1 VKLAFAS
8 QPVTAMAGDSIHPLV
23 SVAIEDSLGKT
34 VTTATNVVTLAIGT
48 GPGGGTLTG
57 TVSAAPTN
65 GVATFAH
72 LRIDRPGAGYTLTA
86 TSPGLTGATSAA
98 FDITP
103 AATQLVFAV
112 QPGNA
117 TAGASITPAVQVTV
131 TDGSGETATAFA
143 GNVTVAIG
151 ANPGGGTLTG
161 MTMVQAVNGVA
172 TFNNLS
178 IQKAGTGYTLTAT
191 SGALKGAASA
201 AFAIAPAAP
210 GALSFVVQPSS
221 ATAGAAL
228 SPAVAVA
235 VRDTFGNT
243 VTGATSAVSVA
254 IGANPG
260 GGTLSGTTTVNA
272 VNGVATFSDI
282 SIQKASTAS
291 GAYTLTAASGALTGA
306 TSASFAIAP
315 AAPAQ
320 LGFVVPPSIVDV
332 TLPMFPAVQV
342 AIQDAFGNTVPTA
355 SGTVTIALG
364 ANPGGAT
371 LTGTLTAGTANG
383 VAQFADLALN
393 QLGSGYTLTA
403 TSSTLTAATSPSFS
417 VVKQQLI
424 AFVTEDPFGT
434 RRGIGTMHDDG
445 SGVVQL
451 TSSGEAPA
459 WSSDGTRIAFLD
471 NSGVAVMNA
480 NGTGIVS
487 SLTSLAP
494 AASGI
499 LWNLA
504 WSPDGT
510 KVAFLGDSGVF
521 VMNVDG
527 TGVANILHRSAGP
540 YGTFVN
546 GLAWKP
552 DGSGLVF
559 SGGYDYSTGLFLMA
573 PDGSGVTRILP
584 GLNLYLSPASWSP
597 DGSRLAMGCGSYV
610 CIVNADGTGFAQ
622 LASGAQP
629 SWKPDG
635 TRILFAGNSGLSLMN
650 PDGSGVTPLVSTN
663 AAPGYPAWSPDGL
676 RVTMVKFGECLDWSW
691 YSSCLSST
699 SDTIV
704 VVNSNGSTHVAS
716 PAGTE
721 PAWRP

>member
-1 VKLAFAS
+1 
-8 QPVTAMAGDSIHPLV
+8 MAGDTIHPV
-23 SVAIEDSLGKT
+23 VRVAIQDSFGDT
-34 VTTATNVVTLAIGT
+34 VAAATNVVTLALGT
-48 GPGGGTLTG
+48 SPGGGTLTG

-65 GVATFAH
+65 GVATFSNLH
-72 LRIDRPGAGYTLTA
+72 IDKPGAGYTLTA
-86 TSPGLTGATSAA
+86 TSPGLTRATSAA

-112 QPGNA
+112 QPEDG
-117 TAGASITPAVQVTV
+117 TAGANIAPAVQVAV
-131 TDGSGETATAFA
+131 TDSSGNTATLFA
-143 GNVTVAIG
+143 GSVTVAIG
-151 ANPGGGTLTG
+151 TNPAGGALAGTT
-161 MTMVQAVNGVA
+161 TVNAVNGVA
-172 TFNNLS
+172 TFGSLS
-178 IQKAGTGYTLTAT
+178 IRRAGTGYTLAAA
-191 SGALKGAASA
+191 SGTLKGATSA
-201 AFAIAPAAP
+201 AFAVAPAAP
-210 GALSFVVQPSS
+210 GALSFVAQPGN
-221 ATAGAAL
+221 ATAGAAI

-243 VTGATSAVSVA
+243 LPSAAFAVSVA

-260 GGTLSGTTTVNA
+260 GGTLSGTTTANA
-272 VNGVATFSDI
+272 VNGVATFSDL
-282 SIQKASTAS
+282 SIQKAS
-291 GAYTLTAASGALTGA
+291 GGYTLTAASGALKSA
-306 TSASFAIAP
+306 TSATFAIAP
-315 AAPAQ
+315 AASAQ
-320 LGFVVPPSIVDV
+320 LGFVVPPSIVD
-332 TLPMFPAVQV
+332 LSRPISPAVQV

-355 SGTVTIALG
+355 SGAVTIALG

-371 LTGTLTAGTANG
+371 LSGTFTAGAVNG
-383 VAQFADLALN
+383 VAAFADLALDK
-393 QLGSGYTLTA
+393 LGSGYTLGA
-403 TSSTLTAATSPSFS
+403 TSGTLTAATSPPFS
-417 VVKQQLI
+417 VTQQQLV
-424 AFVTEDPFGT
+424 AFVMEDQNGNH
-434 RRGIGTMHDDG
+434 RGIGAMRDDG

-451 TSSGEAPA
+451 TASGDAPA
-459 WSSDGTRIAFLD
+459 WSADGMKIAFLD

-487 SLTSLAP
+487 SLMSLAP

-527 TGVANILHRSAGP
+527 TGVANILQRSAGP

-584 GLNLYLSPASWSP
+584 GQGLYLNPTSWSP
-597 DGSRLAMGCGSYV
+597 DGSRLVMSCGSYV
-610 CIVNADGTGFAQ
+610 CVANANGTGFAQ
-622 LASGAQP
+622 LASGALP

-635 TRILFAGNSGLSLMN
+635 TRILFTGTSGLSLMN

-663 AAPGYPAWSPDGL
+663 AAPGYPVWSPDGL
-676 RVTMVKFGECLDWSW
+676 RVAMVTLGACSAWSYSW
-691 YSSCLSST
+691 YSSTCLSFT
-699 SDTIV
+699 PDAVV
-704 VVNSNGSTHVAS
+704 VVNADGSAHVVN